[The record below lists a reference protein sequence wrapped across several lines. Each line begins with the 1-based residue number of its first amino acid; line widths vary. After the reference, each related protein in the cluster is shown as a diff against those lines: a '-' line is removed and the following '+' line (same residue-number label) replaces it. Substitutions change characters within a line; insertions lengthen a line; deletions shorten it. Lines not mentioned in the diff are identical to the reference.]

1 MVRRKRPPTSS
12 RASHKAAGN
21 QSQFWLYGL
30 HAVAAALCNPARRKW
45 RLVTTENGANQLG
58 REIAESKLTPEIAKA
73 DAIARLLP
81 ENAVHQGVALAVSPL
96 PDIDLQTLVSRKQD
110 KERQIVCILD
120 QVTDPHNV
128 GAILRSCAAFGAV
141 ALAVSPLPDIDLQ
154 TLVSRKQDKERQ
166 IVCILDQVTDPHN
179 VGAILRSCAAFGAVA
194 LIVTGRNAAGES
206 AVLAKTASGALEH
219 VPMVKVTNL
228 ARTLDQL
235 AELGFWR
242 VGLDSAASQPIT
254 SAALEGNIAL
264 ILGAEGSGI
273 RALTQKKCDYLVR
286 LPTEAGF
293 PSLNVSNAAAIALY
307 AAATQNR

>member
-1 MVRRKRPPTSS
+1 MVRRKRPSISS
-12 RASHKAAGN
+12 KASHAPKTGGN
-21 QSQFWLYGL
+21 QNQFWLYGL

-81 ENAVHQGVALAVSPL
+81 ENAVHQG
-96 PDIDLQTLVSRKQD
+96 
-110 KERQIVCILD
+110 
-120 QVTDPHNV
+120 
-128 GAILRSCAAFGAV
+128 V

-264 ILGAEGSGI
+264 VLGAEGSGI
-273 RALTQKKCDYLVR
+273 RALTQKKCDYLLR
-286 LPTEAGF
+286 LPTEPGF

>member
-1 MVRRKRPPTSS
+1 M
-12 RASHKAAGN
+12 
-21 QSQFWLYGL
+21 
-30 HAVAAALCNPARRKW
+30 
-45 RLVTTENGANQLG
+45 TTENGANQLR
-58 REIAESKLTPEIAKA
+58 REIAQYTLPPEIAKP

-81 ENAVHQGVALAVSPL
+81 ANAVHQGVALAVSPL
-96 PDIDLQTLVSRKQD
+96 PDADLQTLVSGAQD
-110 KERQIVCILD
+110 KARQIICILD

-128 GAILRSCAAFGAV
+128 GAVLRSCAAFGA
-141 ALAVSPLPDIDLQ
+141 A
-154 TLVSRKQDKERQ
+154 
-166 IVCILDQVTDPHN
+166 
-179 VGAILRSCAAFGAVA
+179 A

-235 AELGFWR
+235 AEWGFWR
-242 VGLDSAASQPIT
+242 VGLDSAADQPIT
-254 SAALEGNIAL
+254 TATLEGNIAL

-286 LPTEAGF
+286 LPTEPGF

-307 AAATQNR
+307 AAASWNR